1 MCYHLIFV
9 RILDQE
15 LYLLFLLSVCTV
27 DLISALK
34 TITVFPML
42 PSANENYKRE
52 LNPMLRPS
60 YLYLSRSAFLVSYT
74 NRNTHLFNVKYVFKF
89 CKYGLTM

>member
-1 MCYHLIFV
+1 
-9 RILDQE
+9 
-15 LYLLFLLSVCTV
+15 
-27 DLISALK
+27 
-34 TITVFPML
+34 ML